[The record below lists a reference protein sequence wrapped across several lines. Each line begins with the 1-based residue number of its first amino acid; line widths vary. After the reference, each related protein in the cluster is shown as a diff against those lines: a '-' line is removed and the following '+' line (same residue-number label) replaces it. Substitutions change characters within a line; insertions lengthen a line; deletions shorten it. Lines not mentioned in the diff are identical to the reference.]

1 MTAPALVRAR
11 ERRLLSREE
20 AAEYCRM
27 GTTMFDQRVAEGIL
41 PRPMP
46 KAFTGRLVSWDLW
59 EIDRRLT
66 DMQLNAEATGAADED
81 DWTRAA

>member
-1 MTAPALVRAR
+1 MTAPALMRPS

-20 AAEYCRM
+20 AAEYCRL
-27 GTTMFDQRVAEGIL
+27 GTTMFDERVDEGIL

-46 KAFTGRLVSWDLW
+46 KALTGRLVSWDRW

-66 DMQLNAEATGAADED
+66 DMQLNEEAAGAADED